1 MKTGPKSGQ
10 WNRMEKNTQVPEYA
24 DKKKKKEGVN
34 LLRCFNSRREIR
46 LSPVLRSF
54 CHADCHGSLSGRG

>member
-24 DKKKKKEGVN
+24 DKKKKKKRKELICYVA
-34 LLRCFNSRREIR
+34 SIPEEK
-46 LSPVLRSF
+46 
-54 CHADCHGSLSGRG
+54 